1 MFSGLLARVLS
12 KVSVRWFI
20 PQTRNRRSWFLAFKI
35 AKNEPLLAA
44 ILVSGCGFWLVYPLE
59 AALSGL

>member
-1 MFSGLLARVLS
+1 MRLEART
-12 KVSVRWFI
+12 
-20 PQTRNRRSWFLAFKI
+20 PQIAIKI

-44 ILVSGCGFWLVYPLE
+44 ILVSGCGFWLVYLLE